1 MLFNSIDFVISP
13 IEEIAAYETL
23 WEQKETSFRSIAKL
37 FENSPG
43 SKPTDFIERK
53 AYSENLAKLIRIFDT
68 LRADYDYRPNMLM
81 NGVFNY
87 PDKLRSARE
96 PVELLYY
103 TGRLDLIYT
112 RSVAIVGSRRPSA
125 EGIRRAK
132 KMAKLLVEKGF
143 TIVSGLAA
151 GIDTAAHSSAIESG
165 GNTIGVIGTPLDTVY
180 PQENDNLQKYI
191 AQHHLLVSQV
201 PFIKYRN
208 QDYRFNRLFFPERNK
223 TMSAISEATI
233 IIEASNT
240 SGTLIQA
247 RAALQQGRK
256 LFILNSCFENKSI
269 TWPAYYEQQ
278 GAVRVR
284 DIEDVLTKLGES
296 CF

>member
-1 MLFNSIDFVISP
+1 MLFNSTDFVISP

-53 AYSENLAKLIRIFDT
+53 AYSENLATLIQIFDT
-68 LRADYDYRPNMLM
+68 LRADHDYRPNMLM

-125 EGIRRAK
+125 DGIRRAK

-151 GIDTAAHSSAIESG
+151 GIDTAAHSSAIDSG

-180 PQENDNLQKYI
+180 PQENDDLQKYI

-201 PFIKYRN
+201 PFIKYRS

-269 TWPAYYEQQ
+269 TWPAYYEQR
-278 GAVRVR
+278 GAIRVR
-284 DIEDVLTKLGES
+284 DIEDVLTKIGRAHV
-296 CF
+296 